1 MTPGRPDRRVVDR
14 HLVALRRALAG
25 LRRHAGVSPEA
36 LRIDSDRLW
45 AIERGLQLCAQNA
58 LDIASHLSSAA
69 GLDPAN
75 YGSSI
80 DCLVEATVLPPAFG
94 KRFRGI
100 AGFRNVLVHGYLDI
114 DVHRITH
121 MLAERLD
128 DFDEFASH
136 VERWVVAV
144 VTSKSTDAVA
154 ARATVS
160 QPAAIGV
167 DGCPGGWFFVALEP
181 SGGPRC
187 GVVQDLAALVQD
199 ARKSDRI
206 FVDIPIGLLDG
217 PGPREC
223 DRLARRVLGARRASS
238 VFPAPA
244 RPVLAAVDYEDAK
257 RRSREATGKALSKQA
272 FAILHRCREVDRLL
286 RDDAKARR
294 IVREI
299 HPEVCLWALAGGKP
313 MAHNKKRPEGFRER
327 IEVLKRIR
335 PSAEREI
342 EDMLRQFKRKEVARD
357 DAVDAMAAA
366 LTAAAD
372 VATLRTLPPLPKED
386 HSGLRMEMVHVEPG
400 LTQAWLQS
408 DRNRRTATPPVR

>member
-14 HLVALRRALAG
+14 HLAALRRALAA

-36 LRIDSDRLW
+36 LRLDSDRLW

-94 KRFRGI
+94 QRFRGI

-128 DFDEFASH
+128 DFDEFAGH
-136 VERWVVAV
+136 VERWVAAAV
-144 VTSKSTDAVA
+144 EPESTNPRPSAGG
-154 ARATVS
+154 T
-160 QPAAIGV
+160 PTITIGV
-167 DGCPGGWFFVALEP
+167 DGCPAGWFFVALEP
-181 SGGPRC
+181 SGRSRWGIVRALA
-187 GVVQDLAALVQD
+187 DLAGETSEP
-199 ARKSDRI
+199 ARV
-206 FVDIPIGLLDG
+206 FVDIPIGLRDG

-223 DRLARRVLGARRASS
+223 DRMARRALGRRRASS

-244 RPVLAAVDYEDAK
+244 RPVLDAVDYEDAK

-272 FAILHRCREVDRLL
+272 FAILRRCREVDGLL
-286 RDDAKARR
+286 RGDAKARR

-299 HPEVCLWALAGGKP
+299 HPEVCFWAFAGRRP
-313 MAHNKKRPEGFRER
+313 MEHNKKTEEGFRER
-327 IEVLKRIR
+327 IELLERFR

-342 EDMLRQFKRKEVARD
+342 EDMLRQFKRTEVARD
-357 DAVDAMAAA
+357 DAVDALAAA
-366 LTAAAD
+366 VTAAAP
-372 VATLRTLPPLPKED
+372 AAALRTLPPQPHED
-386 HSGLRMEMVHVEPG
+386 RTGLRMEMVYVEPG
-400 LTQAWLQS
+400 V
-408 DRNRRTATPPVR
+408 N

>member
-25 LRRHAGVSPEA
+25 LRRHAGVSPAA
-36 LRIDSDRLW
+36 LRADSDRRW

-80 DCLVEATVLPPAFG
+80 DCLVEANVLPPAFG

-114 DVHRITH
+114 DVDRLAA
-121 MLAERLD
+121 MLGGPLD
-128 DFDEFASH
+128 DFDEFAGH
-136 VERWVVAV
+136 VERWVAAV
-144 VTSKSTDAVA
+144 VEFAPQNPRPSEGADS
-154 ARATVS
+154 
-160 QPAAIGV
+160 PPLAIGV
-167 DGCPGGWFFVALEP
+167 DGCRAGWFFVALEP
-181 SGGPRC
+181 SGRSRWGR
-187 GVVQDLAALVQD
+187 VRTLADLVAETSEP
-199 ARKSDRI
+199 ARV

-223 DRLARRVLGARRASS
+223 DRMARCELVRRASS

-244 RPVLAAVDYEDAK
+244 RAVLAAADYEDAK
-257 RRSREATGKALSKQA
+257 RLSREATGKALSKQA
-272 FAILHRCREVDRLL
+272 FAILDRCREADRLL
-286 RDDAKARR
+286 RGDAKARR

-299 HPEVCLWALAGGKP
+299 HPEVCFWAFAGGRA
-313 MAHNKKRPEGFRER
+313 MEHNKKKAEGFRER
-327 IEVLKRIR
+327 IELLKRIR

-342 EDMLRQFKRKEVARD
+342 EEMLRQFRRSDVARD
-357 DAVDAMAAA
+357 DAVDALAAA
-366 LTAAAD
+366 LTASAPAA
-372 VATLRTLPPLPKED
+372 ALRTLPPQPQAD
-386 HSGLRMEMVHVEPG
+386 RAGLRMEMVYVEPG
-400 LTQAWLQS
+400 TM
-408 DRNRRTATPPVR
+408 

>member
-14 HLVALRRALAG
+14 HLVALRRALAA

-36 LRIDSDRLW
+36 LRLDSDRLW

-94 KRFRGI
+94 MRFRGI

-114 DVHRITH
+114 DVHWITH

-128 DFDEFASH
+128 DFEEFAGH
-136 VERWVVAV
+136 VERWVAAAV
-144 VTSKSTDAVA
+144 EPESTNPRPSAGG
-154 ARATVS
+154 T
-160 QPAAIGV
+160 PTITIGV
-167 DGCPGGWFFVALEP
+167 DGCPAGWFFVALEP
-181 SGGPRC
+181 SGRSRWGIVRTLA
-187 GVVQDLAALVQD
+187 DLAGETSEPA
-199 ARKSDRI
+199 RI

-223 DRLARRVLGARRASS
+223 DRVARRALGRRRASS

-244 RPVLAAVDYEDAK
+244 RPVLDAVDYEDAK
-257 RRSREATGKALSKQA
+257 RRSRDATGKALSRQA
-272 FAILHRCREVDRLL
+272 FAILHRCREVDGLL
-286 RDDAKARR
+286 RGDAKARR

-299 HPEVCLWALAGGKP
+299 HPEVCFWAFAGRRP
-313 MAHNKKRPEGFRER
+313 MEHNKKTEEGFRER
-327 IEVLKRIR
+327 IELLERFR

-342 EDMLRQFKRKEVARD
+342 EDMLRQFKRKEVGRD
-357 DAVDAMAAA
+357 DAVDALAAA
-366 LTAAAD
+366 VTAAAP
-372 VATLRTLPPLPKED
+372 AAALRTLPPQPHED
-386 HSGLRMEMVHVEPG
+386 RTGLRMEMVYVEPG
-400 LTQAWLQS
+400 V
-408 DRNRRTATPPVR
+408 N

>member
-14 HLVALRRALAG
+14 HLVALRRALAA

-36 LRIDSDRLW
+36 LRLDSDRLW

-69 GLDPAN
+69 GLDPTN

-94 KRFRGI
+94 QRFRGI

-136 VERWVVAV
+136 VERWVAAAV
-144 VTSKSTDAVA
+144 EPESTNPRPSAGG
-154 ARATVS
+154 T
-160 QPAAIGV
+160 PTITIGV
-167 DGCPGGWFFVALEP
+167 DGCPAGWFFVALEP
-181 SGGPRC
+181 SGRSRWGIVRALA
-187 GVVQDLAALVQD
+187 DLAGETSEP
-199 ARKSDRI
+199 ARV

-223 DRLARRVLGARRASS
+223 DRMARRALGRRRASS

-244 RPVLAAVDYEDAK
+244 RPVLDAVDYEDAK
-257 RRSREATGKALSKQA
+257 RRSRDATGKALSRQA
-272 FAILHRCREVDRLL
+272 FAILHRCREVDGLL
-286 RDDAKARR
+286 RGNAKARR

-299 HPEVCLWALAGGKP
+299 HPEVCFWAFAGRRP
-313 MAHNKKRPEGFRER
+313 MEHNKKTEEGFRER
-327 IEVLKRIR
+327 IELLERFR

-357 DAVDAMAAA
+357 DAVDALAAA
-366 LTAAAD
+366 VTAAAP
-372 VATLRTLPPLPKED
+372 AAALRTLPPQPHED
-386 HSGLRMEMVHVEPG
+386 RTGLRMEMVYVEPG
-400 LTQAWLQS
+400 V
-408 DRNRRTATPPVR
+408 N

>member
-14 HLVALRRALAG
+14 HLVALRRALAA

-36 LRIDSDRLW
+36 LRLDSDRLW

-94 KRFRGI
+94 QRFRGI

-136 VERWVVAV
+136 VERWVAAAV
-144 VTSKSTDAVA
+144 EPESTNPRPSAGG
-154 ARATVS
+154 T
-160 QPAAIGV
+160 PITIGV
-167 DGCPGGWFFVALEP
+167 DGCPAGWFFVALEP
-181 SGGPRC
+181 SGRSRWGKVRALA
-187 GVVQDLAALVQD
+187 DLAGETSEP
-199 ARKSDRI
+199 ARV
-206 FVDIPIGLLDG
+206 FVDIPIGLRDG

-223 DRLARRVLGARRASS
+223 DRMARRALGRRRASS

-244 RPVLAAVDYEDAK
+244 RPVLDAVDYEDAK
-257 RRSREATGKALSKQA
+257 RRSREATGKALSRQA
-272 FAILHRCREVDRLL
+272 FAILHRCREVDGLL
-286 RDDAKARR
+286 RGNAKARR

-299 HPEVCLWALAGGKP
+299 HPEVCFWAFAGRRP
-313 MAHNKKRPEGFRER
+313 MEHNKKTEEGFRER
-327 IEVLKRIR
+327 IELLKRFR

-357 DAVDAMAAA
+357 DAVDALAAA
-366 LTAAAD
+366 VTAAAP
-372 VATLRTLPPLPKED
+372 AAALRTLPPQPHED
-386 HSGLRMEMVHVEPG
+386 RTGLRMEMVYVEPG
-400 LTQAWLQS
+400 V
-408 DRNRRTATPPVR
+408 N

>member
-1 MTPGRPDRRVVDR
+1 MTPGRPDQRVVDR

-94 KRFRGI
+94 KRF
-100 AGFRNVLVHGYLDI
+100 LDI
-114 DVHRITH
+114 DVDRI
-121 MLAERLD
+121 AARLGAPLG
-128 DFDEFASH
+128 DFEEFAGH
-136 VERWVVAV
+136 VERWVAAAV
-144 VTSKSTDAVA
+144 EPESTNPRPSAGG
-154 ARATVS
+154 T
-160 QPAAIGV
+160 PITIGV
-167 DGCPGGWFFVALEP
+167 DGCPAGWFFAALEP
-181 SGGPRC
+181 SGRSRWGIVRTLA
-187 GVVQDLAALVQD
+187 DLVGETSEPA
-199 ARKSDRI
+199 RI
-206 FVDIPIGLLDG
+206 FVDIPIGLLEG
-217 PGPREC
+217 PGPRDC
-223 DRLARRVLGARRASS
+223 DRMARRVLGRRASS

-244 RPVLAAVDYEDAK
+244 RPVLDAVDYEDAK
-257 RRSREATGKALSKQA
+257 RRSREATGKAISRQA

-286 RDDAKARR
+286 RGDAKARR
-294 IVREI
+294 IVREV
-299 HPEVCLWALAGGKP
+299 HPEVCFWAFAGRRA
-313 MAHNKKRPEGFRER
+313 MEHNKKTEEGFRER
-327 IEVLKRIR
+327 IELLKRNR

-342 EDMLRQFKRKEVARD
+342 EDMLRQFKRREVARD
-357 DAVDAMAAA
+357 DAVDALAAA
-366 LTAAAD
+366 LTASAPAA
-372 VATLRTLPPLPKED
+372 ALRTLPPRPQED
-386 HSGLRMEMVHVEPG
+386 RSGLRMEMVHVEPG

>member
-14 HLVALRRALAG
+14 HLAALRRALAG
-25 LRRHAGVSPEA
+25 LRKHAGVSPEA
-36 LRIDSDRLW
+36 LRTDSDRLW

-80 DCLVEATVLPPAFG
+80 DCLVEANVLPPAFG

-114 DVHRITH
+114 DVDRIAH

-128 DFDEFASH
+128 DFEHFASH
-136 VERWVVAV
+136 VDRWLATVEPA
-144 VTSKSTDAVA
+144 STDQPPPA
-154 ARATVS
+154 ATDS
-160 QPAAIGV
+160 PAIAIGV
-167 DGCPGGWFFVALEP
+167 DGCPAGWFFVAREA
-181 SGGPRC
+181 SGASRW
-187 GVVQDLAALVQD
+187 GVVRDLGALVRD
-199 ARKSDRI
+199 VRESDRI

-217 PGPREC
+217 PGAREC
-223 DRLARRVLGARRASS
+223 DRIARRALGGRRASS

-244 RPVLAAVDYEDAK
+244 RPVLAAADYEDAK
-257 RRSREATGKALSKQA
+257 RRSREATGKALSRQA

-299 HPEVCLWALAGGKP
+299 HPEVCFWAFAGRRP
-313 MAHNKKRPEGFRER
+313 MEHNKKTEEGFRER
-327 IEVLKRIR
+327 IELLKRIR
-335 PSAEREI
+335 PSTEPEV
-342 EDMLRQFKRKEVARD
+342 EQMLRQFRRRDVARD
-357 DAVDAMAAA
+357 DAVDALAAA
-366 LTAAAD
+366 LTASAPAA
-372 VATLRTLPPLPKED
+372 ALRTLPPRPEQD
-386 HSGLRMEMVHVEPG
+386 SEGLRAEMVYVEPG
-400 LTQAWLQS
+400 MM
-408 DRNRRTATPPVR
+408 

>member
-25 LRRHAGVSPEA
+25 LRRHAGVSPDA

-80 DCLVEATVLPPAFG
+80 DCLVEAHVLPPAFG

-114 DVHRITH
+114 DVDRLAA
-121 MLAERLD
+121 MLGAPLD
-128 DFDEFASH
+128 DFDDFAGH
-136 VERWVVAV
+136 VERWVATAV
-144 VTSKSTDAVA
+144 EPESTDPRPSEGADSP
-154 ARATVS
+154 AT
-160 QPAAIGV
+160 AIGV
-167 DGCPGGWFFVALEP
+167 DGCPAGWFFVALEP
-181 SGGPRC
+181 TGRSRWDIVPTLA
-187 GVVQDLAALVQD
+187 DLVAETSEP
-199 ARKSDRI
+199 ARV

-223 DRLARRVLGARRASS
+223 DQMARRALGAPRASS

-244 RPVLAAVDYEDAK
+244 RPVLDAVDYEDAK
-257 RRSREATGKALSKQA
+257 RLSREATGKALSKQA
-272 FAILHRCREVDRLL
+272 FAILDRCREVDRLL
-286 RDDAKARR
+286 RGDAKARR

-299 HPEVCLWALAGGKP
+299 HPEVCFWAIAGRRP
-313 MAHNKKRPEGFRER
+313 MEHNKKTEEGFRER
-327 IEVLKRIR
+327 IELLKRIR
-335 PSAEREI
+335 PSAEPEI
-342 EDMLRQFKRKEVARD
+342 EDMLRQFRRRDVARD
-357 DAVDAMAAA
+357 DAVDALAAA
-366 LTAAAD
+366 LTASAPTAA
-372 VATLRTLPPLPKED
+372 LRTLPPAPEQD
-386 HSGLRMEMVHVEPG
+386 RAGLRMEMVYVEPG
-400 LTQAWLQS
+400 TM
-408 DRNRRTATPPVR
+408 

>member
-14 HLVALRRALAG
+14 HLVALRRALAA

-36 LRIDSDRLW
+36 LRLDSDRLW

-94 KRFRGI
+94 QRFRGI

-121 MLAERLD
+121 MLAARLD
-128 DFDEFASH
+128 DFDEFAGH
-136 VERWVVAV
+136 VERWVAAAV
-144 VTSKSTDAVA
+144 EPESTNPRPSAVG
-154 ARATVS
+154 T
-160 QPAAIGV
+160 PTITIGV
-167 DGCPGGWFFVALEP
+167 DGCPAGWFFVALEP
-181 SGGPRC
+181 SGRSRWGKVRALA
-187 GVVQDLAALVQD
+187 DLVGETSEPA
-199 ARKSDRI
+199 RI

-223 DRLARRVLGARRASS
+223 DRVARRALGRRRASS

-244 RPVLAAVDYEDAK
+244 RPVLDAVDCEDAK
-257 RRSREATGKALSKQA
+257 RRSREATGKALSRQA
-272 FAILHRCREVDRLL
+272 FAILHRCREVDGLL
-286 RDDAKARR
+286 RGDAKARR

-299 HPEVCLWALAGGKP
+299 HPEVCFWAFAGRRP
-313 MAHNKKRPEGFRER
+313 MEHNKKTEEGFRER
-327 IEVLKRIR
+327 IELLKRFR

-357 DAVDAMAAA
+357 DAVDAIAAA
-366 LTAAAD
+366 VTAAAP
-372 VATLRTLPPLPKED
+372 AAALRTLPPQPHEDRAGLP
-386 HSGLRMEMVHVEPG
+386 MEMVYVEPG
-400 LTQAWLQS
+400 V
-408 DRNRRTATPPVR
+408 N